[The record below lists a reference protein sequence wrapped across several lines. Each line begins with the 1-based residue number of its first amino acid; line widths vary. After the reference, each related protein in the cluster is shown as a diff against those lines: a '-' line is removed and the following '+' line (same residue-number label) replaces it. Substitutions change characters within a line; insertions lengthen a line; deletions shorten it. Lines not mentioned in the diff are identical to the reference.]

1 MWKGRE
7 RSYLRSVVVGE
18 NRPTDAH
25 AQAAWSRVPNPW
37 AREENK
43 VIQGGIACLS
53 IGHNSGRS
61 FEGGSGVPRPGAL
74 SSGLRA
80 CARPRGHG
88 TPVFVSHTV
97 LGEVQRVTFEN
108 EETGFRVI
116 RLGQVSG
123 IAGTT
128 SLTVVG
134 VMQALGPGTRVRVSG
149 RIDEDPRHG
158 KRLKAESVVV
168 VAPDTLE
175 GLEKFLGSGVV
186 KGIGPGFAKRIVRY
200 FGLESLRVL
209 DHEPHRL
216 AEVPGLGSSRV
227 EQAAAAWKE
236 HTAVSNVLLA
246 LQSHGAS
253 PALASKIVRHF
264 GEKAAE
270 VVQQSPY
277 RLAIEVSGVGF
288 KTADRLA
295 RSQGLSLDH
304 PERAQAGVLHELRTL
319 ADSGHCLCPRDALLA
334 RAAEM
339 LQIAEGHVDAAIDAL
354 WAAGHLVVEGDA
366 VFLGALHRAEV
377 HVARRILALLAAPA
391 PPVPRLSVLL
401 EAFEAKTGIALA
413 PAQRR
418 AVEAAGAQKLLV
430 VTGGPGVGKTTIVQA
445 ILATFAEQNLR
456 VHLAA
461 PTGRAAKRLSE
472 STGRRAQTLH
482 RLLEVEGRGNRFARH
497 EENPLETDLLI
508 VDEASMI
515 DIHLASSLLDAV
527 PNAARLVIVG
537 DADQLP
543 SVGPGAFLHDL
554 IASEVVP
561 VVRLDVIFR
570 QAGQSGI
577 VENSHRILRGEEPQG
592 SEKPEGDFFI
602 IPCRNPEHAVE
613 LIEEV
618 VTTRIPKR
626 FGFSPR
632 TDMQVLTPM
641 HRGGAGTIALNQVL
655 QARINPG
662 GKALKREGYEI
673 RVGDKVLQIKNDYN
687 KDVFNG
693 DLGEVTE
700 VDIETPTVTVEF
712 EAEEGA
718 RNVVYEKAEISQ
730 LALAYATSIHKSQG
744 SEYPVVVIPLLTQH
758 FVMLSRNL
766 LYTAVTRAKKLCVLI
781 VDRRA
786 LSIALAETRKEERQT
801 KLSDRLSGAARLPT
815 DI

>member
-1 MWKGRE
+1 MKG
-7 RSYLRSVVVGE
+7 
-18 NRPTDAH
+18 
-25 AQAAWSRVPNPW
+25 
-37 AREENK
+37 
-43 VIQGGIACLS
+43 
-53 IGHNSGRS
+53 
-61 FEGGSGVPRPGAL
+61 F
-74 SSGLRA
+74 GLRLG
-80 CARPRGHG
+80 PGPWHPG
-88 TPVFVSHTV
+88 LVSHTV

-116 RLGQVSG
+116 RLGQLSG
-123 IAGTT
+123 IEGVTT
-128 SLTVVG
+128 LTVVG

-175 GLEKFLGSGVV
+175 GLERFLGSGVV

-216 AEVPGLGSSRV
+216 AEVPGLGGSRV
-227 EQAAAAWKE
+227 AEACAAWKE
-236 HTAVSNVLLA
+236 HTAISNVLLA

-253 PALASKIVRHF
+253 PALATKIVRHF
-264 GEKAAE
+264 GERAAE

-295 RSQGLSLDH
+295 RSQGLSSDH
-304 PERAQAGVLHELRTL
+304 PERAQAGVLHEIRSL
-319 ADSGHCLCPRDALLA
+319 ADSGHCFCTREALLA

-339 LQIAEGHVDAAIDAL
+339 LQIGDGHVDAAIDAL

-366 VFLGALHRAEV
+366 VFLGVLHRAEV
-377 HVARRILALLAAPA
+377 HVSERISELLSAPA
-391 PPVPRLSVLL
+391 PPVPRLGVLI
-401 EAFEAKTGIALA
+401 ESFEARTGLTLA
-413 PAQRR
+413 AAQRR
-418 AVEAAGAQKLLV
+418 AVVAAGAQKLLV

-482 RLLEVEGRGNRFARH
+482 RLLEVEGRGNKFARH
-497 EENPLETDLLI
+497 VENPLETDLLI

-515 DIHLASSLLDAV
+515 DIHLASSLLDAF

-554 IASEVVP
+554 IASGVVP

-577 VENSHRILRGEEPQG
+577 VENSHRILRGEEPEG
-592 SEKPEGDFFI
+592 AENPDGDFFLI
-602 IPCRNPEHAVE
+602 HCKNPERASE
-613 LIEEV
+613 LILEV
-618 VTTRIPKR
+618 VTERIPKR

-632 TDMQVLTPM
+632 TDIQVLTPM
-641 HRGGAGTIALNQVL
+641 HRGGAGTVALNRVL
-655 QARINPG
+655 QEHINPR
-662 GKALKREGYEI
+662 GKALKREGHEM
-673 RVGDKVLQIKNDYN
+673 RAGDKVLQLKNDYN
-687 KDVFNG
+687 KEVFNG
-693 DLGEVTE
+693 DLGEVIE
-700 VDIETPTVTVEF
+700 VDVETPTLTVRF

-718 RNVVYEKAEISQ
+718 RHVVYEKGEISQ
-730 LALAYATSIHKSQG
+730 LSLAYATSIHKSQG

-781 VDRRA
+781 ADRRA

-801 KLSDRLSGAARLPT
+801 RLAERLRSVAG
-815 DI
+815 

>member
-1 MWKGRE
+1 M
-7 RSYLRSVVVGE
+7 
-18 NRPTDAH
+18 
-25 AQAAWSRVPNPW
+25 
-37 AREENK
+37 
-43 VIQGGIACLS
+43 
-53 IGHNSGRS
+53 
-61 FEGGSGVPRPGAL
+61 
-74 SSGLRA
+74 
-80 CARPRGHG
+80 
-88 TPVFVSHTV
+88 SHTV

-116 RLGQVSG
+116 RLTHLSG
-123 IAGTT
+123 IEGAAT
-128 SLTVVG
+128 LTVVG

-149 RIDEDPRHG
+149 RLDDDPRHG
-158 KRLKAESVVV
+158 KRLKADSVVV
-168 VAPDTLE
+168 VAPDTLD

-186 KGIGPGFAKRIVRY
+186 KGIGPGFAKRIVKY

-209 DHEPHRL
+209 DNEPHRL
-216 AEVPGLGSSRV
+216 AEVPGLGRGRV
-227 EQAAAAWKE
+227 EQARAAWKE

-295 RSQGLSLDH
+295 RSLGISADH
-304 PERAQAGVLHELRTL
+304 PERAQAGVLHELRAL
-319 ADSGHCLCPRDALLA
+319 SDSGHCFCPREALLSRSA
-334 RAAEM
+334 VM
-339 LQIAEGHVDAAIDAL
+339 LEVDAGHVDAAIDAL

-366 VFLGALHRAEV
+366 VFLSALHRAEV
-377 HVARRILALLAAPA
+377 HVAGRIVELLAAPA
-391 PPVPRLSVLL
+391 PLVPRLGVLI
-401 EAFEAKTGIALA
+401 EAFEGRTGISLA

-445 ILATFAEQNLR
+445 ILATFAEQKLR

-482 RLLEVEGRGNRFARH
+482 RLLEVEGRGNKFARH
-497 EENPLETDLLI
+497 SENPLETDLLI

-515 DIHLASSLLDAV
+515 DLHLASSLLDAL
-527 PNAARLVIVG
+527 PSAARLVIVG

-554 IASEVVP
+554 IASGRVP
-561 VVRLDVIFR
+561 VERLDVIFR

-577 VENSHRILRGEEPQG
+577 VLNSHRILRGEEPEG
-592 SEKPEGDFFI
+592 SEDPAGDFFVI
-602 IPCRNPEHAVE
+602 QCKDPNRAVE
-613 LIEEV
+613 LIEQV
-618 VTTRIPKR
+618 VTERIPKR

-632 TDMQVLTPM
+632 TDIQVLTPM
-641 HRGGAGTIALNQVL
+641 HRGAAGTIGLNQVL
-655 QARINPG
+655 QKRINPK
-662 GKALKREGYEI
+662 GKALKREDHQI
-673 RVGDKVLQIKNDYN
+673 RVGDKVLQLKNDYN

-693 DLGEVTE
+693 DLGEVS
-700 VDIETPTVTVEF
+700 DIDLDTPTVTVKFDVED
-712 EAEEGA
+712 GT
-718 RNVVYEKAEISQ
+718 RSVVYEKAEISQ
-730 LALAYATSIHKSQG
+730 LSLAYATSIHKSQG

-766 LYTAVTRAKKLCVLI
+766 LYTAVTRAKKLCVL
-781 VDRRA
+781 VADRRA

-801 KLSDRLSGAARLPT
+801 KLAERLARPS
-815 DI
+815 